1 MTPDEIM
8 TEFSLEGVFP
18 KAAMRAATAH
28 REVMTPIFIELI
40 TRLASC
46 PTSEVTPA
54 EDWQLAPALHLLAEW
69 REPKAYKPFLTMMQR
84 DEIALDYHD
93 SMAQI
98 SQLERGDK
106 VMIVI
111 DSVGN
116 LASKKEV
123 EDLYQSIS
131 NYALVNGLTILNL
144 KKNKP
149 DAVGANASQN
159 NTNTNQN
166 NNNAGS
172 NPNAGTLYYKIPV
185 DYQISGNF
193 IGYLKFRQSL
203 SKSNK
208 HINFDK
214 EQISIIQNNS
224 SGAILADGTI
234 SIVGLPNEF
243 K

>member
-1 MTPDEIM
+1 MNLNIDLKDINLSDLSDKIKSQILQLKDPKIAKK
-8 TEFSLEGVFP
+8 FAIYFVSIVVFLLLYY
-18 KAAMRAATAH
+18 
-28 REVMTPIFIELI
+28 VMIKPTLDNQKVKIAKMIEYENK
-40 TRLASC
+40 
-46 PTSEVTPA
+46 TSEY
-54 EDWQLAPALHLLAEW
+54 QNNIQNL
-69 REPKAYKPFLTMMQR
+69 R
-84 DEIALDYHD
+84 
-93 SMAQI
+93 AQV
-98 SQLERGDK
+98 EKMRPEFDK
-106 VMIVI
+106 
-111 DSVGN
+111 N
-116 LASKKEV
+116 TKLFHSKKEV

-144 KKNKP
+144 KKTEP
-149 DAVGANASQN
+149 VAVSKN
-159 NTNTNQN
+159 NQN
-166 NNNAGS
+166 SSDNKNNV
-172 NPNAGTLYYKIPV
+172 LYYKIPV
-185 DYQISGNF
+185 DFQINGNF

>member
-1 MTPDEIM
+1 MNLNVDLKNIEIDEIKDKITSALQGLKEPKVAKKFAIYFVSIILFLIIYYVFIKPKVDAQQVKIDQM
-8 TEFSLEGVFP
+8 TEHEN
-18 KAAMRAATAH
+18 KTA
-28 REVMTPIFIELI
+28 EYKMNIENLRQQVSKI
-40 TRLASC
+40 
-46 PTSEVTPA
+46 
-54 EDWQLAPALHLLAEW
+54 
-69 REPKAYKPFLTMMQR
+69 KPQYEKNTKLF
-84 DEIALDYHD
+84 H
-93 SMAQI
+93 
-98 SQLERGDK
+98 
-106 VMIVI
+106 
-111 DSVGN
+111 
-116 LASKKEV
+116 SKKEV

-149 DAVGANASQN
+149 DAVGANSSQN

-208 HINFDK
+208 HINFEK
-214 EQISIIQNNS
+214 EKITIIQNNS
-224 SGAILADGTI
+224 SGSILAEGTI

>member
-1 MTPDEIM
+1 MNLNIDLKDINLSDLSDKIKSQILQLKDPKTAKKFAIY
-8 TEFSLEGVFP
+8 FVSIVVFLLLYY
-18 KAAMRAATAH
+18 
-28 REVMTPIFIELI
+28 VMIKPTLDNQKVKIAKMIEYENK
-40 TRLASC
+40 
-46 PTSEVTPA
+46 TSEY
-54 EDWQLAPALHLLAEW
+54 QNNIQNL
-69 REPKAYKPFLTMMQR
+69 R
-84 DEIALDYHD
+84 
-93 SMAQI
+93 AQV
-98 SQLERGDK
+98 EKMRPEFDK
-106 VMIVI
+106 
-111 DSVGN
+111 N
-116 LASKKEV
+116 TKLFHSKKEV

-144 KKNKP
+144 KKTEP
-149 DAVGANASQN
+149 VAVSKN
-159 NTNTNQN
+159 NQN
-166 NNNAGS
+166 SSDNKNNV
-172 NPNAGTLYYKIPV
+172 LYYKIPV
-185 DYQISGNF
+185 DFQINGNF